1 VTARAVAPLEK
12 LKKISWHLLKT
23 NGSLLAM
30 KGEKAQEEM
39 KSVPKA
45 TLHEVN
51 LEGIELSRIVEVR
64 KGA

>member
-1 VTARAVAPLEK
+1 MK

-39 KSVPKA
+39 KTVAKA
-45 TLHEVN
+45 VLHEVN
-51 LEGIELSRIVEVR
+51 LPGIELGRIVEIK